1 MGYHIRAVKLRT
13 AIKLSLILFTLS
25 AGAFYLFILRDLPSV
40 EQLKSYR
47 PPAATKVY
55 ADDGVL
61 IGEFKMERGRY
72 VGIDDIPQYL
82 VYAVIAT
89 EDSRFFEHRGL
100 DYFALLR
107 ALAKDIIHRRFKEGG
122 STITQQLAKI
132 LYLSHEKTLR
142 RKLREA
148 ILATR
153 IERELTKEEILELY
167 LNRAYFG
174 EGAYGV
180 EMASRVYFG
189 KPVSEVDLTEA
200 AMLAGLLKSPSYY
213 SPYKDIKRAE
223 DRMKLVLMRMEKEGF
238 LRPSERIEAA
248 RKGLKLLNAS
258 ARKEGYGYF
267 LSYVRNYLEEEYG
280 TETVYK
286 GGLRVY
292 TTLRR
297 WAQIQAGRALRE
309 GLEAVDKERGW
320 RGAAGHI
327 EGLDVQK
334 ELGSVAK
341 ADVLASLKGEL
352 LRATVLRV
360 YRDRAILKVN
370 GAYAVLRLKDAMW
383 ARKVF
388 DPEKRTSYYIKDFNL
403 RRIIAPG
410 DVILV
415 KLISISDGIAYVS
428 LEQEPVVQGALIA
441 VQPATGYIEA
451 MAGGYDFR
459 RSQFNRAVNARR
471 QAGSAFKPIV
481 YALALEQG
489 MTPATIIKDEP
500 VSYPTG
506 DGGEWTPVNYNR
518 KYSGPVRLREAL
530 VNSLNVATVRLAES
544 IGVDDIV
551 SFAKACGFDG
561 AIPYDLSLAL
571 GSLTVS
577 PLQLTMCYTVFANR
591 GIRMNPVAI
600 KQVVS
605 SDGRILEFNIPEGK
619 RVTSPEVAYLVTTIL
634 QDVIRRGTGTRAAG
648 LTVPSAGKTGTTDN
662 FMDAWFV
669 GYTPELLAGVWVGYD
684 DPVSLGEGMS
694 GGRVAAPIWLS
705 FMRAVTRSGAG
716 DFIKPDNVVKYYID
730 KETGLQVLRDSAN
743 AVEEYF
749 IKGTEPEWKY
759 MNRLRRLLRGLFG
772 RSGDD
777 K

>member
-1 MGYHIRAVKLRT
+1 MKIRTV
-13 AIKLSLILFTLS
+13 IKVLLVFFILS
-25 AGAFYLFILRDLPSV
+25 AGAFYLFILKDLPSV
-40 EQLKSYR
+40 EQLKSYK
-47 PPAATKVY
+47 PPVATKVY
-55 ADDGVL
+55 ADDNVL
-61 IGEFKMERGRY
+61 IGEFKIERGRY
-72 VGIDDIPQYL
+72 VSIKEIPQHL

-107 ALAKDIIHRRFKEGG
+107 ALGKDIIHRRFKEGG

-142 RKLREA
+142 RKVREA
-148 ILATR
+148 ILAIR
-153 IERELTKEEILELY
+153 IERELSKEEILELY

-189 KPVSEVDLTEA
+189 KPVRKLDLTEA

-223 DRMKLVLMRMEKEGF
+223 DRMKIVLMRMEKEGF

-248 RKGLKLLNAS
+248 RKGLRLLNAG
-258 ARKEGYGYF
+258 AMKEGYGYF

-280 TETVYK
+280 TEMVYK
-286 GGLRVY
+286 GGLHVY

-297 WAQIQAGRALRE
+297 WAQIQARRALRE
-309 GLEAVDKERGW
+309 GLEAVDKQRGW
-320 RGAAGHI
+320 RGVVGHV
-327 EGLDVQK
+327 EGLNVQK
-334 ELGSVAK
+334 ELASAAK

-370 GAYAVLRLKDAMW
+370 GAYAVLRLEDALW

-388 DPEKRTSYYIKDFNL
+388 NPKKNTSHYRKRFSLKEL
-403 RRIIAPG
+403 LSAG
-410 DVILV
+410 DMILV
-415 KLISISDGIAYVS
+415 KLIKIKDGIAYVS
-428 LEQEPVVQGALIA
+428 LEQEPLVQGALIA
-441 VQPATGYIEA
+441 VQPETGYIEA

-459 RSQFNRAVNARR
+459 KSQFNRAVNARR

-481 YALALEQG
+481 YALALQQG
-489 MTPATIIKDEP
+489 MTPATIIDDEP

-506 DGGEWTPVNYNR
+506 DGGQWTPVNYDR
-518 KYSGPVRLREAL
+518 KYAGPVRLREAL
-530 VNSLNVATVRLAES
+530 VRSLNVATVRLAES
-544 IGVDDIV
+544 IGVEDLV
-551 SFAKACGFDG
+551 SFAKDCGFKGD
-561 AIPYDLSLAL
+561 IPYDLSLSL

-591 GIRMNPVAI
+591 GVRMNPIAI

-605 SDGRILEFNIPEGK
+605 SDGRVLEFNIPEGQV
-619 RVTSPEVAYLVTTIL
+619 VTSPEVAYIITSIL
-634 QDVIRRGTGTRAAG
+634 QDVIQRGTGRRAAG
-648 LTVPSAGKTGTTDN
+648 LKVPSAGKTGTTDN

-694 GGRVAAPIWLS
+694 GGRVAAPIWLN
-705 FMRAVTRSGAG
+705 FMRAVTRNDSG

-730 KETGLQVLRDSAN
+730 KETGLQVLKESKDAI
-743 AVEEYF
+743 EEYF

-772 RSGDD
+772 RTDRR
-777 K
+777 

>member
-1 MGYHIRAVKLRT
+1 LLVFFI
-13 AIKLSLILFTLS
+13 LS
-25 AGAFYLFILRDLPSV
+25 AGAFYLFILKDLPSV
-40 EQLKSYR
+40 EQLKSYK
-47 PPAATKVY
+47 PPVATKVY
-55 ADDGVL
+55 ADDNVL
-61 IGEFKMERGRY
+61 IGEFKIERGRY
-72 VGIDDIPQYL
+72 VSIKEIPQHL

-107 ALAKDIIHRRFKEGG
+107 ALGKDIIHRRFKEGG

-142 RKLREA
+142 RKVREA
-148 ILATR
+148 ILAIR
-153 IERELTKEEILELY
+153 IERELSKEEILELY

-189 KPVSEVDLTEA
+189 KPVRKLDLTEA

-223 DRMKLVLMRMEKEGF
+223 DRMKIVLMRMEKEGF

-248 RKGLKLLNAS
+248 RKGLRLLNAG
-258 ARKEGYGYF
+258 AMKEGYGYF

-280 TETVYK
+280 TEMVYK
-286 GGLRVY
+286 GGLHVY

-297 WAQIQAGRALRE
+297 WAQIQARRALRE
-309 GLEAVDKERGW
+309 GLEAVDKQRGW
-320 RGAAGHI
+320 RGVVGHV
-327 EGLDVQK
+327 EGLNVQK
-334 ELGSVAK
+334 ELASAAK

-370 GAYAVLRLKDAMW
+370 GAYAVLRLEDALW

-388 DPEKRTSYYIKDFNL
+388 NPKKNTSHYRKRFSLKEL
-403 RRIIAPG
+403 LSAG
-410 DVILV
+410 DMILV
-415 KLISISDGIAYVS
+415 KLIKIKDGIAYVS
-428 LEQEPVVQGALIA
+428 LEQEPLVQGALIA
-441 VQPATGYIEA
+441 VQPETGYIEA

-459 RSQFNRAVNARR
+459 KSQFNRAVNARR

-481 YALALEQG
+481 YALALQQG
-489 MTPATIIKDEP
+489 MTPATIIDDEP

-506 DGGEWTPVNYNR
+506 DGGQWTPVNYDR
-518 KYSGPVRLREAL
+518 KYAGPVRLREAL
-530 VNSLNVATVRLAES
+530 VRSLNVATVRLAES
-544 IGVDDIV
+544 IGVEDLV
-551 SFAKACGFDG
+551 SFAKDCGFKGD
-561 AIPYDLSLAL
+561 IPYDLSLSL

-591 GIRMNPVAI
+591 GVRMNPIAI

-605 SDGRILEFNIPEGK
+605 SDGRVLEFNIPEGQV
-619 RVTSPEVAYLVTTIL
+619 VTSPEVAYIITSIL
-634 QDVIRRGTGTRAAG
+634 QDVIQRGTGRRAAG
-648 LTVPSAGKTGTTDN
+648 LKVPSAGKTGTTDN

-694 GGRVAAPIWLS
+694 GGRVAAPIWLN
-705 FMRAVTRSGAG
+705 FMRAVTRNDSG

-730 KETGLQVLRDSAN
+730 KETGLQVLKESKDAI
-743 AVEEYF
+743 EEYF

-772 RSGDD
+772 RTDRR
-777 K
+777 